1 MLGGQE
7 EPGSFPPNC
16 VNCHIG
22 IRCNTLQVIASMGA
36 IGAIIESVSLWGL
49 SSTSDSSKRIKPIVT
64 HTKNE
69 IVSVNKH
76 HFPASVRWRLDMLVT
91 NIAVIAPGKSFQ
103 QLVFPSIADSSVLLG
118 LSFQACAQ
126 RDSNH
131 AKGLHVQITAKDVNL
146 TRTSDDWPILEKTM
160 LCAILFVPN
169 ILHGHAIAPFQ
180 LVLPLESAWVHDE
193 CAIFHQGGVS
203 DDKPGVRVSI
213 YSYPLRINLSSQ
225 ICGLLVANFEHMKIR
240 KGKSNSETSLGS
252 KGILSEFDGHLDFE
266 FVEARLLRQSQNS
279 SSIALADRVASAQFK
294 SCSLSAKLRCHQSV
308 AYLNVRQAV
317 VCDLSSLPG
326 VFVMGSSPL
335 GDEGKI
341 DFLRFSVGSSSLF
354 PGPNVLQVN
363 LKWGDVQIIPIPSF
377 IKSLIRF
384 KTELDPFLGPKRPQN
399 SHHGS
404 FFAIFAKD
412 TFIVSTFE
420 VQNFECILSSRS
432 ILAHLRDKSNEPVN
446 VVSFRWASSTKGFV
460 VIKNALSE
468 GSVNLPTISL
478 VDMDLLAK
486 AVHDFETLG
495 DFGQR
500 CLQIFTDP
508 FTVLP
513 DSAQKQNTLDEWQ
526 AFTVRLNL
534 EVTGFQALR
543 TTIQHDH
550 DALAKSEKGT
560 PHKFLV
566 QPPIYGEQR
575 ITNQID
581 FRTRYRLSG
590 TRMVSSRTDLISI
603 PPDHGLTS
611 VAQTVHF
618 DAACVDVLV
627 YIRQSTGGLN
637 DAYRVTIE
645 PIQVLF
651 MSKNEG
657 INVTSERKTPGLAD
671 LMYKAT
677 TVFSAK
683 LDGFQVTCVPG
694 GATRLTESPIIKAAL
709 SNLHVS
715 LVLLFVPRLIEDPAN
730 MELSKTDLVRMT
742 EDSGPSSFTA
752 CGWTSGELSAH
763 YHNRRLVAWEPVV
776 EPWTVHGQFGAD
788 LNRLFGQ
795 QISRSIW
802 QIENKSLTSTERLRD
817 IGRRW
822 VSKFSPETK
831 VSSMVDT
838 GSTGNHMSDLP
849 YILLTSLGWDIV
861 SKALHPSVPDNLKQS
876 KRILP
881 PGSSPREWLELF
893 GLPSPPETDNTAPI
907 LCSVSDTHPLNIN
920 VTGALLENLS
930 SYLGLAGAESSRST
944 VPHWIRNETGL
955 VS

>member
-1 MLGGQE
+1 M
-7 EPGSFPPNC
+7 
-16 VNCHIG
+16 
-22 IRCNTLQVIASMGA
+22 
-36 IGAIIESVSLWGL
+36 
-49 SSTSDSSKRIKPIVT
+49 
-64 HTKNE
+64 
-69 IVSVNKH
+69 
-76 HFPASVRWRLDMLVT
+76 
-91 NIAVIAPGKSFQ
+91 
-103 QLVFPSIADSSVLLG
+103 
-118 LSFQACAQ
+118 
-126 RDSNH
+126 
-131 AKGLHVQITAKDVNL
+131 
-146 TRTSDDWPILEKTM
+146 
-160 LCAILFVPN
+160 
-169 ILHGHAIAPFQ
+169 HGHAIAPFQ
-180 LVLPLESAWVHDE
+180 LVLPQGSTWAYEE
-193 CAIFHQGGVS
+193 CEFFYQGGNS
-203 DDKPGVRVSI
+203 DDIQGVRMLI
-213 YSYPLRINLSSQ
+213 YSHPLRINLSSQ
-225 ICGLLVANFEHMKIR
+225 ICGLLVANFEPMKMG
-240 KGKSNSETSLGS
+240 KGQSDNEASLGN
-252 KGILSEFDGHLDFE
+252 KVTLSEFDGHLKLE

-294 SCSLSAKLRCHQSV
+294 SCSLSAKLQIHQSV
-308 AYLNVRQAV
+308 AYLNVREAV

-326 VFVMGSSPL
+326 VYIVGSSPL

-341 DFLRFSVGSSSLF
+341 DFLRFNFASSRVI

-363 LKWGDVQIIPIPSF
+363 LIWGDVQIIPIPTF
-377 IKSLIRF
+377 IKSLIQF
-384 KTELDPFLGPKRPQN
+384 KAELDSLLGPKRPQN
-399 SHHGS
+399 SNRDNL
-404 FFAIFAKD
+404 FTIFARD
-412 TFIVSTFE
+412 TFIVLTFE
-420 VQNFECILSSRS
+420 VQYFECILSSRS

-446 VVSFRWASSTKGFV
+446 VVSFRWTSSTKGFV
-460 VIKNALSE
+460 VVKHALSE
-468 GSVNLPTISL
+468 GSVTLPAISL

-486 AVHDFETLG
+486 AVHDFETLS

-500 CLQIFTDP
+500 CLHIFTVP
-508 FTVLP
+508 FTAVPSSTP
-513 DSAQKQNTLDEWQ
+513 DQSTLDEWQ

-543 TTIQHDH
+543 TTIQQDH
-550 DALAKSEKGT
+550 DATTKSEKGT
-560 PHKFLV
+560 PHKFMV

-590 TRMVSSRTDLISI
+590 TRMLSSRTDLSSTSTDRELI
-603 PPDHGLTS
+603 S
-611 VAQTVHF
+611 VAQAAHF

-651 MSKNEG
+651 MSNNEG
-657 INVTSERKTPGLAD
+657 SNVKCQTNTPGLAD
-671 LMYKAT
+671 FLYKAT

-715 LVLLFVPRLIEDPAN
+715 LVLLCVPRLIEN
-730 MELSKTDLVRMT
+730 TTYVESSKVGLVRMI

-752 CGWTSGELSAH
+752 CGWISGELSAH

-795 QISRSIW
+795 HISRSIW

-822 VSKFSPETK
+822 VSKFSLDTK
-831 VSSMVDT
+831 VSSMVNASST
-838 GSTGNHMSDLP
+838 GSHMSDLP

-861 SKALHPSVPDNLKQS
+861 SRALHPSIPDNVKQS

-881 PGSSPREWLELF
+881 PASSPREWLELF

-907 LCSVSDTHPLNIN
+907 LCSVSDTNPLNIN

-930 SYLGLAGAESSRST
+930 TYLGLAGTESSRST